1 METKR
6 RSTDA
11 YTSGSTYNSITTQN
25 FNKKNKVEEQ
35 RTISHD
41 TAFPA
46 IRHALRQPYIRGTG
60 AEWVF
65 THRDYGATFVT
76 EKTSVQSSFDGSFGV
91 LAAKG
96 GNLPYYQ
103 AHSDGPLFL
112 GWHSLMSLSTDAEL
126 GNYQQSLW
134 TMGARAIKIVRPAKP
149 ALDIPVLLGELRKDG
164 LPTIIGS
171 LAGRSKTVRDVFR
184 QGGKEYLNV
193 QFGWAPLIRDLVTLV
208 ELVPDARRRILQY
221 ERDIERLIRRRYYFP
236 EEVSVTSGLSFSGT
250 SSSYMLEA
258 STPFGTIPQ
267 DHFSFSRGGSFLP
280 EQVTKTTQKTWFS
293 GGFRFY
299 HRSVPKALEELSLI
313 EEKANILLG
322 TRLDPEILWN
332 LAPWTWLSDWFVNFG
347 DVVSNVSALIAD
359 DLVMQYGYLM
369 RTTETEVQVSWPNGL
384 WYRKP
389 SGPLSSGWRRWTG
402 QVETMSNRNLPALGG
417 YTQTM
422 RRVLKQRVRAS
433 PFGFGLNPSDF
444 SADQLAI
451 LAALGLSRT

>member
-1 METKR
+1 
-6 RSTDA
+6 
-11 YTSGSTYNSITTQN
+11 
-25 FNKKNKVEEQ
+25 
-35 RTISHD
+35 
-41 TAFPA
+41 
-46 IRHALRQPYIRGTG
+46 
-60 AEWVF
+60 
-65 THRDYGATFVT
+65 
-76 EKTSVQSSFDGSFGV
+76 
-91 LAAKG
+91 
-96 GNLPYYQ
+96 
-103 AHSDGPLFL
+103 
-112 GWHSLMSLSTDAEL
+112 
-126 GNYQQSLW
+126 
-134 TMGARAIKIVRPAKP
+134 
-149 ALDIPVLLGELRKDG
+149 LRKDG

-389 SGPLSSGWRRWTG
+389 SGPLSSGWQRWTG